1 MKIAFHPSTPA
12 ELQTLPSLRGTP
24 RSSGFDLRVAS
35 FLNNDGAT
43 LQPVEDVKTVSIPP
57 GGTAWVEFH
66 ISLDLG
72 EYHRIDED
80 DGTTVLMAAL
90 VLPRSG
96 LGSKGLGLMNTVG
109 LIDNDYN
116 KPIRARLVN
125 RGSSPIDVNL
135 WDRVAQLVLVPTM
148 VPPIT
153 FVSSMEDTGRGGFG
167 STGVA

>member
-1 MKIAFHPSTPA
+1 MKIAFHPNTPA
-12 ELQTLPSLRGTP
+12 ELQTLPNLRGTP
-24 RSSGFDLRVAS
+24 RSSGVDLRVAS
-35 FLNNDGAT
+35 FLTNDGAT
-43 LQPVEDVKTVSIPP
+43 QQPVEDITTVSIPP

-66 ISLDLG
+66 LSIDLG
-72 EYHRIDED
+72 EYHHVVED
-80 DGTTVLMAAL
+80 DGTTVLVAAL

-116 KPIRARLVN
+116 RPIRARLVN
-125 RGSSPIDVNL
+125 RGSAPIEVSL
-135 WDRVAQLVLVPTM
+135 WDRVAQLVLIPTM

-153 FVSSMEDTGRGGFG
+153 IVSSLEDTGRDGFG